1 MNKRIVCICM
11 SVLLCLTIIC
21 TDTGTDVHARYYED
35 NDKYI
40 KQRVADRMKKMS
52 WEEKIAQMILVKAPA
67 KNAVNI
73 QKQYQFG
80 GYVLFGEDFEN
91 STPEKLRN
99 RIYGI
104 QKASKI
110 PMLIAVDEEGGA
122 VVRASR
128 YRQFRSTSYAS
139 PRAVFSAGGWNGIVK
154 DTKNKAKFLKKLGIN
169 TNLAPVADV
178 AYDSSNFIYNR
189 SFSTNATDTSRYI
202 NLVVN
207 NMKQEDVISSLKHF
221 PGYGNNGDTHT
232 NLIHDYRSYTS
243 FKNRDLKPFQAGIRS
258 GCDMIMVSH
267 NIVHCFDSKNPASIS
282 PKVNKYIR
290 NTMGFKGVIVTDSLS
305 MAGVRSFTGSE
316 GESAVRAV
324 QAGDDLLCTEHYKET
339 YQALLRAYKT
349 KRISKKRI
357 NASVK
362 RILMMKYRRGLNG
375 RFAVRHR

>member
-11 SVLLCLTIIC
+11 SVLLCLTVIC
-21 TDTGTDVHARYYED
+21 MDTGTDVHAGYYED

-40 KQRVADRMKKMS
+40 KQRVADRMKEMS

-67 KNAVNI
+67 KNAANI

-128 YRQFRSTSYAS
+128 YRQFRSTPYAS
-139 PRAVFSAGGWNGIVK
+139 PRTVFSAGGWNGIVK
-154 DTKNKAKFLKKLGIN
+154 DTKDKAKFLKKLGIN

-189 SFSTNATDTSRYI
+189 SFSTNAADTSRYI

-207 NMKQEDVISSLKHF
+207 NMKQEDMISSLKHF

-232 NLIHDYRSYTS
+232 NLIHDYRSYSS

-324 QAGDDLLCTEHYKET
+324 QA
-339 YQALLRAYKT
+339 
-349 KRISKKRI
+349 
-357 NASVK
+357 
-362 RILMMKYRRGLNG
+362 
-375 RFAVRHR
+375 

>member
-11 SVLLCLTIIC
+11 SVLLCLTVIC
-21 TDTGTDVHARYYED
+21 INTGTDVYAGYYED

-40 KQRVADRMKKMS
+40 KQRVVDRMKEMS

-67 KNAVNI
+67 KNAANI

-110 PMLIAVDEEGGA
+110 PMLIAVDEEGGT

-207 NMKQEDVISSLKHF
+207 NMRQEDMISSLKHF

-243 FKNRDLKPFQAGIRS
+243 FKKRDLKPFQAGIRS

-290 NTMGFKGVIVTDSLS
+290 NTM
-305 MAGVRSFTGSE
+305 
-316 GESAVRAV
+316 
-324 QAGDDLLCTEHYKET
+324 
-339 YQALLRAYKT
+339 
-349 KRISKKRI
+349 
-357 NASVK
+357 
-362 RILMMKYRRGLNG
+362 
-375 RFAVRHR
+375 

>member
-11 SVLLCLTIIC
+11 SVLLCLTVIC

-40 KQRVADRMKKMS
+40 EQRVADRMKKMS

-80 GYVLFGEDFEN
+80 GYVLFGEDFAN
-91 STPEKLRN
+91 STPDTLRN

-110 PMLIAVDEEGGA
+110 PMLIAVDEEGGT

-178 AYDSSNFIYNR
+178 AYDSGNFIYNR
-189 SFSTNATDTSRYI
+189 SFSTNAADTSRYI

-207 NMKQEDVISSLKHF
+207 NMKQEDMISSLKHF

-232 NLIHDYRSYTS
+232 NLNS
-243 FKNRDLKPFQAGIRS
+243 
-258 GCDMIMVSH
+258 
-267 NIVHCFDSKNPASIS
+267 
-282 PKVNKYIR
+282 
-290 NTMGFKGVIVTDSLS
+290 
-305 MAGVRSFTGSE
+305 
-316 GESAVRAV
+316 
-324 QAGDDLLCTEHYKET
+324 
-339 YQALLRAYKT
+339 
-349 KRISKKRI
+349 
-357 NASVK
+357 
-362 RILMMKYRRGLNG
+362 
-375 RFAVRHR
+375 